1 MSKGERFKIAR
12 EAAFLLYYGL
22 ASEFK
27 QAKERAA
34 KALGAKVLPSN
45 FEVAVELDRLAD
57 EIEGP
62 GRRDLIV
69 QMRREAL
76 EIMEFLEEF
85 HPRLVGSVWRGT
97 ACRGSDI
104 DVLTY
109 STNPEAVK
117 ATLQKH
123 GFKII
128 RTEWRL
134 KTEKGVNKTYFHI
147 FISLPSGNTAEVTVR
162 SPEDLEIIEKCDIYE
177 DVITGLKLPQLRE
190 ILSNDPLRKFVPKE
204 K

>member
-1 MSKGERFKIAR
+1 MSKSERFKVAR
-12 EAAFLLYYGL
+12 EAALLLYYRL
-22 ASEFK
+22 AFEFK

-34 KALGAKVLPSN
+34 EALGAQILPSN
-45 FEVAVELDRLAD
+45 FEVAVEFDRLAD
-57 EIEGP
+57 EIEGLA
-62 GRRDLIV
+62 RRDLIV

-76 EIMEFLEEF
+76 GIMESIQEF

-109 STNPEAVK
+109 SANPEVVTA
-117 ATLQKH
+117 ALLKH

-134 KTEKGVNKTYFHI
+134 KTEKGVTKTYFHI
-147 FISLPSGNTAEVTVR
+147 FISLSSGDTAEVTVR
-162 SPEDLEIIEKCDIYE
+162 SPEDLEMVEKCDIYD
-177 DVITGLKLPQLRE
+177 DVITGLRLSQLRE
-190 ILSNDPLRKFVPKE
+190 ILSIDPLRRFVPKE

>member
-1 MSKGERFKIAR
+1 MSKSERLKVAR
-12 EAAFLLYYGL
+12 EAALLLYYGL
-22 ASEFK
+22 ASGFK

-45 FEVAVELDRLAD
+45 FEVAVEFDRLAD

-62 GRRDLIV
+62 ARRDLIV

-76 EIMEFLEEF
+76 GMMEFLQEF
-85 HPRLVGSVWRGT
+85 HPKLVGSVWRGT

-104 DVLTY
+104 DVITY
-109 STNPEAVK
+109 STDPEAVM
-117 ATLQKH
+117 ATLLKS

-134 KTEKGVNKTYFHI
+134 KTEKGVTKTYFHI

-162 SPEDLEIIEKCDIYE
+162 SPEDLEIVEKCDIY
-177 DVITGLKLPQLRE
+177 DDLITGLRLHQLRE
-190 ILSNDPLRKFVPKE
+190 ILSTDPLRKFVPKE

>member
-1 MSKGERFKIAR
+1 MSRSERLKVAR
-12 EAAFLLYYGL
+12 EAALLLYHGL

-34 KALGAKVLPSN
+34 EALGAKILPSN
-45 FEVAVELDRLAD
+45 FEVAVEFDRLAD

-62 GRRDLIV
+62 ARRDLIV

-76 EIMEFLEEF
+76 EIMDSLHKFY
-85 HPRLVGSVWRGT
+85 PRLVGSVWRGT
-97 ACRGSDI
+97 ACKGSDI

-109 STNPEAVK
+109 SATPEAVT
-117 ATLQKH
+117 AALLEH

-134 KTEKGVNKTYFHI
+134 KTERGVTKAYFHV
-147 FISLPSGNTAEVTVR
+147 FTSLPSGNTAEVTVR
-162 SPEDLEIIEKCDIYE
+162 SLEDLEIVEKCDIYG
-177 DVITGLKLPQLRE
+177 DVITGLRLPQLRE
-190 ILSNDPLRKFVPKE
+190 VLSIDPLRKFVPKE

>member
-1 MSKGERFKIAR
+1 MSKSERLKVAR
-12 EAAFLLYYGL
+12 EAALLLYYGL

-45 FEVAVELDRLAD
+45 FEVAVEFDRLAD

-62 GRRDLIV
+62 ARRDLIV
-69 QMRREAL
+69 QMRQEAL
-76 EIMEFLEEF
+76 GMMEFLQEF
-85 HPRLVGSVWRGT
+85 HPKLVGSVWRGT

-104 DVLTY
+104 DVITY
-109 STNPEAVK
+109 STDPEAVM
-117 ATLQKH
+117 ATLLKS

-134 KTEKGVNKTYFHI
+134 KTEKGVTKTYFHI

-162 SPEDLEIIEKCDIYE
+162 SPEDLEIVEKCDIY
-177 DVITGLKLPQLRE
+177 DDLITGLRLHQLRE
-190 ILSNDPLRKFVPKE
+190 ILSTDPLRKFVPKE

>member
-1 MSKGERFKIAR
+1 MSKSERFKVAR
-12 EAAFLLYYGL
+12 EAALLLYYRL
-22 ASEFK
+22 AFEFK

-34 KALGAKVLPSN
+34 EALGAQILPSN
-45 FEVAVELDRLAD
+45 FEVAVEFDRLAD
-57 EIEGP
+57 EIEGSA
-62 GRRDLIV
+62 RRDLIV

-76 EIMEFLEEF
+76 GIMECLQEF

-104 DVLTY
+104 DVLIY
-109 STNPEAVK
+109 SANPEVVTA
-117 ATLQKH
+117 ALLKH

-134 KTEKGVNKTYFHI
+134 KTEKGVTKTYFHI
-147 FISLPSGNTAEVTVR
+147 FISLSSGDTAEVTVR
-162 SPEDLEIIEKCDIYE
+162 SPEDLEMVEKCDIY
-177 DVITGLKLPQLRE
+177 DDLITGLRLSQLRE
-190 ILSNDPLRKFVPKE
+190 ILSIDPLRRFVPKE